1 MVNDLNNVSQ
11 KDYSKIENK
20 KNICINV
27 FCYGN
32 DLVYPV
38 RLSDEKFE
46 KCRGLLLIADENKSH
61 YFYIKGFIGFMCNK
75 AKIRIKNTFSDII
88 FYTTIVKKSCKN
100 IKRFVKNKW

>member
-11 KDYSKIENK
+11 KDYSKIEKK

-38 RLSDEKFE
+38 HLSDEKFE
-46 KCRGLLLIADENKSH
+46 KCRGLLADENK
-61 YFYIKGFIGFMCNK
+61 
-75 AKIRIKNTFSDII
+75 
-88 FYTTIVKKSCKN
+88 
-100 IKRFVKNKW
+100 